1 MLNQVIPSGGNTSF
15 DVYFLAREEGVA
27 ESAIYINTNKGI
39 IKYNVQGIGINN
51 RYNLKPILNVRILS
65 NTSFTSQINLHNP
78 HNTSMQ
84 IMEIYSSDDDL
95 HIELNEN
102 YLKNNDSNKKVQ
114 SWVSAYSLKYGII
127 FQL

>member
-1 MLNQVIPSGGNTSF
+1 M
-15 DVYFLAREEGVA
+15 A

-114 SWVSAYSLKYGII
+114 SWVIAYSLKYGIF